1 MLMKNSKEEIANS
14 LTHLAGVLM
23 APVMLLLLLVTMS
36 PGGRY
41 KLFAAIVFCSGV
53 FLLYMASA
61 FYHWALPGRLKSV
74 LRYIDHINIY
84 VLIAASYT
92 PILVCSVGGMLGWTM
107 FGVLW
112 GFAVLGAF
120 YKVFCLHRWPKLS
133 LGLYLL
139 MGWSCVFIAVPVC
152 QNVPLSALAMILAE
166 GIVYTAGSY
175 FFMYDSRHYYH
186 AYWHGFVLVGTIC
199 HFVAVW
205 IIMA

>member
-1 MLMKNSKEEIANS
+1 MKNSKEEITNS

-23 APVMLLLLLVTMS
+23 APVMLVLLLVTMS
-36 PGGRY
+36 PEGRY

-61 FYHWALPGRLKSV
+61 FYHWALPGRLKNV

-92 PILVCSVGGMLGWTM
+92 PILVCSVGGVLGWTM

-112 GFAVLGAF
+112 GFAVLGAL
-120 YKVFCLHRWPKLS
+120 YKVFFLHRWPKLS

-139 MGWSCVFIAVPVC
+139 MGWSCVFIAVPVW
-152 QNVPLSALAMILAE
+152 QNVPKSALPMILAE
-166 GIVYTAGSY
+166 GIIYTSGSY
-175 FFMYDSRHYYH
+175 FFMHDSRHYYH
-186 AYWHGFVLVGTIC
+186 AYWHGFVLMGTIC